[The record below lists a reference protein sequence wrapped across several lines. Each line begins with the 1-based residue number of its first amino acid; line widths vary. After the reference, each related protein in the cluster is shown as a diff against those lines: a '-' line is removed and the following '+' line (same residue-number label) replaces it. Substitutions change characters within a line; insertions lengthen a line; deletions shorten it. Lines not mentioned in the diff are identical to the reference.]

1 MKTLRRCS
9 STQAPS
15 VRDRRGLAVA
25 IVLAGALGA
34 AGWARHANFW
44 SGGLDL
50 GVFDQG
56 VWLMSRGRVPDISLL
71 QRNLFSDHLSPVL
84 VLFALPYRLAPT
96 PAWLIGAQAL
106 CIGATVLPLR
116 ALADDEG
123 VPRGVVTVAV
133 VLSAPLAA
141 AAMFDFHPSTLAT
154 PFVGWALLGAR
165 RGDRRLTTWSAI
177 AVVLCRADLGC
188 VLAGIALVAHKS
200 VRRRLLVLAP
210 VAVLAGAVV
219 PELLGNPGTWDPY
232 YGHLGTGP
240 VDALLHPWNLVR
252 ALLTEDALSTF
263 AFWLLPV
270 GFLPVLR
277 PRWLL
282 AIVVAGLPVAVS
294 QWPGTH
300 LPWFHYGAPIAPLA
314 IGGAIAAWGHPA
326 VRDWHAR
333 SVLAGAAV
341 VAAVIIGPLSPNAP
355 ASVRLWEVVRPHHR
369 AAYETAVKAVP
380 ANAPV
385 SATNQVLAHL
395 MHRRVAYFFPLPFAP
410 VRDTFPGGLAP
421 APSATAAA
429 RVPVIIAR
437 DRDRD
442 LIDRIGFRSVE
453 ELPGGLVVAR
463 R

>member
-1 MKTLRRCS
+1 MTALRQCP

-25 IVLAGALGA
+25 IVFAGALGA

-177 AVVLCRADLGC
+177 AIVLCRADLGC
-188 VLAGIALVAHKS
+188 VLAGIALVADKS
-200 VRRRLLVLAP
+200 VRRRLLVLAA

-240 VDALLHPWNLVR
+240 IDALLHPWNLVR

-270 GFLPVLR
+270 GFLPILR

-314 IGGAIAAWGHPA
+314 VGGAIAAWGHPA

-341 VAAVIIGPLSPNAP
+341 AAALIIGPLSPNAP
-355 ASVRLWEVVRPHHR
+355 ASVRLWEVVRPNHR
-369 AAYETAVKAVP
+369 AAYDAALSAVP
-380 ANAPV
+380 PNAPV
-385 SATNQVLAHL
+385 SATNRVLAHL

-410 VRDTFPGGLAP
+410 VHDTFPGGLAP
-421 APSATAAA
+421 PPSRRDAAA
-429 RVPVIIAR
+429 VRVVLVLAR
-437 DRDRD
+437 EESTVRT
-442 LIDRIGFRSVE
+442 LGFEQITRVR
-453 ELPGGLVVAR
+453 GGVVVGHR
-463 R
+463 